1 MINISPFFTLP
12 IIHHTLF
19 TPDLFHSHYFQ
30 FQTFENILM
39 YGVYLILFGMQIY
52 MHKLHEYT
60 CATVSCWNNQMQS
73 MEV

>member
-30 FQTFENILM
+30 FQNFENMLM
-39 YGVYLILFGMQIY
+39 YGVYLILFGMQNY
-52 MHKLHEYT
+52 MHKLT
-60 CATVSCWNNQMQS
+60 
-73 MEV
+73 